1 MKVVLDSR
9 AVEDL
14 EHIRN
19 WIAQGSPRAAAAV
32 VARILTSVERLG
44 MFPDMGRL
52 GRDPGTR
59 EWVVPGL
66 PYIAVYEVGHDEAE
80 LVVIAVFHGARDR

>member
-9 AVEDL
+9 AVDDL
-14 EHIRN
+14 QGISD
-19 WIAQGSPRAAAAV
+19 WISRDSPRAASV
-32 VARILTSVERLG
+32 VVSRILSSVERLSR
-44 MFPDMGRL
+44 FPEMGRI

-66 PYIAVYEVGHDEAE
+66 PYIAVYEVEPEAE
-80 LVVIAVFHGARDR
+80 QVVVIAVFHGAQDR